1 MSDRLVV
8 STAQP
13 DQPAAPPGTTG
24 PHCLPSSRALAR
36 IALAMS
42 LALLAL
48 LAVYLAISV
57 PNGWLPAVAPKAFAA
72 NGLALARGTG
82 QLVDEELRVTAADS
96 TGVTL
101 ISLAP
106 DLRASDYPTIA
117 WIAADIPDGAMVR
130 LLWRNDNEPE
140 KVNAIDVPVESGR
153 TFPVIVA
160 NNPAWIGRVTGLALA
175 IQGQLLQPIRIRG
188 VIAKPMGAL
197 EILGDR
203 VGEWFAFE
211 GWVGTSINTITG
223 GADFQDLPLPVLI
236 ALTVAL
242 AGTAVVLIER
252 RRPGTFGAS
261 TPMALA
267 TLFLLAWLILDT
279 RWAANLARQ
288 EWYTA
293 QKYAGKSIRDKHL
306 ANDDAQLFAFIE
318 RALQILPSQ
327 PVRIFIA
334 GDADYFRGRA
344 AYHLYPHSV
353 FFDPRSN
360 ELQWASKLR
369 SGDWLLIYH
378 QPEIQYDLSRQILR
392 WPSGQTTS
400 AELKLIGPDT
410 VLFRMR

>member
-1 MSDRLVV
+1 
-8 STAQP
+8 
-13 DQPAAPPGTTG
+13 
-24 PHCLPSSRALAR
+24 
-36 IALAMS
+36 
-42 LALLAL
+42 
-48 LAVYLAISV
+48 
-57 PNGWLPAVAPKAFAA
+57 
-72 NGLALARGTG
+72 
-82 QLVDEELRVTAADS
+82 
-96 TGVTL
+96 
-101 ISLAP
+101 
-106 DLRASDYPTIA
+106 
-117 WIAADIPDGAMVR
+117 MVR
-130 LLWRNDNEPE
+130 LLWRNDNAPE